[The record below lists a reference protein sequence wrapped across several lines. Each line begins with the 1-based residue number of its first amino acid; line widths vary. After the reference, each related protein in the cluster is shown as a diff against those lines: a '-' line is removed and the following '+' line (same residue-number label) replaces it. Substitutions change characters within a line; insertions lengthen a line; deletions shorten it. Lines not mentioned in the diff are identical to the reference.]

1 MNATRKQTVAA
12 SRVGIIRVPN
22 QPTYRRLSVEV
33 THSQNDSQIFDCF
46 ERESVADILKKGFVR
61 VRGDEPSK
69 DISTAPSTV
78 DIRAFKVEPGKTHT
92 TI

>member
-1 MNATRKQTVAA
+1 
-12 SRVGIIRVPN
+12 
-22 QPTYRRLSVEV
+22 
-33 THSQNDSQIFDCF
+33 
-46 ERESVADILKKGFVR
+46 KKGFVR